1 MQDYNTREIR
11 AAARRLDDIADDL
24 SGIRNRSVN
33 RVSNAAKPLRGDT
46 ANALEDQLQDLK
58 DEIHKL
64 ERGLDSCSAALYDF
78 ARRLDIADAKAKS
91 LIGSN

>member
-11 AAARRLDDIADDL
+11 AAARRLDDISDDL

-33 RVSNAAKPLRGDT
+33 RVSNGAKPLRGDT
-46 ANALEDQLQDLK
+46 ANALEDQLQALR
-58 DEIHKL
+58 DEIKSL
-64 ERGLDSCSAALYDF
+64 ERGLEGCSAALYEF

-91 LIGSN
+91 LIGTN